1 MLCST
6 ASGNA
11 SRAKVLLALSV
22 LTLLG
27 KSRAGLVAGVL
38 RGVLTISFFPSRRP
52 GAQGLVKCETEFD
65 HFQQNFEYEA
75 GEAPRFLEGLSIR
88 TLSEESSGY
97 IEDYAGDQSFYGFYG
112 VLAEFDDLFEEEP
125 APPTPSPEPSPEPA
139 PTPTPTPAPDA

>member
-52 GAQGLVKCETEFD
+52 GAQGLVKFGSCCPWGRCRAAIRVKLPDPMEQIWRERGVAS
-65 HFQQNFEYEA
+65 HAAAQ
-75 GEAPRFLEGLSIR
+75 LS
-88 TLSEESSGY
+88 
-97 IEDYAGDQSFYGFYG
+97 
-112 VLAEFDDLFEEEP
+112 DL
-125 APPTPSPEPSPEPA
+125 PTN
-139 PTPTPTPAPDA
+139 